1 MFTAKIPDMT
11 QVLETFLAKNIELAM
26 LKTLELVR
34 LVVETDIKITSL
46 SAFND
51 YETIGLSSNE
61 KPRTAGALRAS
72 IRTSLPYLVGPQ
84 LYGFDVLVGDDKMA
98 TFSGVYYAEN
108 MEFNIVDTIGPFSK
122 DGFEYQSDHAFVWPT
137 LNVNMPKY
145 TQLVQTNFIAE
156 MNALM
161 GV

>member
-1 MFTAKIPDMT
+1 MT
-11 QVLETFLAKNIELAM
+11 QVLQTFLDKNVEVAM
-26 LKTLELVR
+26 IKTLDIVR

-46 SAFND
+46 SAFDD
-51 YETIGLSSNE
+51 YETTDLSSNE

-84 LYGFDVLVGDDKMA
+84 VYGFDVLVGDNKIS
-98 TFSGVYYAEN
+98 TFTGIYYAEN